1 MKYTSCT
8 PKKYR
13 MDEVQWDKPIKM
25 LKKAEDELTNRCIDF
40 LKTNKE
46 NTSLKVFSSQRLYM
60 KQFLKNK
67 YTMSTNLGLIS

>member
-1 MKYTSCT
+1 
-8 PKKYR
+8 

-60 KQFLKNK
+60 KQFLKNRYK